1 MKSSWKTNL
10 QITANCLCDCR
21 IKSCIQE
28 YTVIQE
34 EGQYTGKTQ
43 HNLPKDD
50 KTTNCVS
57 QITLCQLFSRTTSTS
72 SAYLTEATNCQ
83 SAKLLSILKKLIS
96 IGELEVPGSQGKAG
110 MES

>member
-50 KTTNCVS
+50 KTTN
-57 QITLCQLFSRTTSTS
+57 
-72 SAYLTEATNCQ
+72 
-83 SAKLLSILKKLIS
+83 LSVKSPYASCFQEQRQQALHI
-96 IGELEVPGSQGKAG
+96 
-110 MES
+110 